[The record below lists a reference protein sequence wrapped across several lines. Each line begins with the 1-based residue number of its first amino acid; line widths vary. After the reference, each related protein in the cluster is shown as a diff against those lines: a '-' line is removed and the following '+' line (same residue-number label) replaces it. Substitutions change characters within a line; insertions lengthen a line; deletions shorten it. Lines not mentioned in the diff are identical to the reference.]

1 MTAIFTI
8 ASLWRYPVKG
18 FQGESLTHTD
28 LLEGALLPGD
38 REWGFTAGH
47 TATDA
52 ISDGSWMK
60 KAHFLQLM
68 SFAEAAHLSIAIK
81 ASDIS
86 GSSGYEAAL
95 YHKGTLIVSGDLTKD
110 TVISAFCTSL
120 ETIMRDAGLSLRG
133 KIGLRHLQTGGFS
146 DTQTPWISVGGTAS
160 ISDFASATKT
170 DPDIRRFRLNIWIDT
185 KAPFEELGWV
195 GKRAQLG
202 TSIIRFMEPVG
213 RCAAIDVHPDT
224 AIRSD
229 DLPGAMREHYGHAD
243 LGVFA
248 IVEQTGKAALS
259 DRLLLLDD

>member
-1 MTAIFTI
+1 MTATCTI

-28 LLEGALLPGD
+28 LIEGALLPGD

-47 TATDA
+47 AATDA
-52 ISDGSWMK
+52 ISDGCWMK

-68 SFAEAAHLSIAIK
+68 SFAEAAHLSITIDT
-81 ASDIS
+81 SV
-86 GSSGYEAAL
+86 SSGYEAAL
-95 YHKGTLIVSGDLTKD
+95 YHKGVLIVSGDLAKD
-110 TVISAFCTSL
+110 TVISAFCNSL
-120 ETIMRDAGLSLRG
+120 ETIMRDAGLSLPG

-146 DTQTPWISVGGTAS
+146 DTQAAWISVGGTAS
-160 ISDFASATKT
+160 ISDFAAATKT
-170 DPDIRRFRLNIWIDT
+170 DPDIRRFRLNIWVDT
-185 KAPFEELGWV
+185 KVPFEELGWV

-229 DLPGAMREHYGHAD
+229 DLPGAMREYYGHAD

-259 DRLLLLDD
+259 DRLQLLDD